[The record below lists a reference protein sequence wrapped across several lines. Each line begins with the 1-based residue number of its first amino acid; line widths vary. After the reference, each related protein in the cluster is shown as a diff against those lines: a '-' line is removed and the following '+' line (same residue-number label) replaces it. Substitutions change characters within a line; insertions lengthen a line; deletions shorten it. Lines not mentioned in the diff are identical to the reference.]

1 MTDAAN
7 VWGFCLVAALLGT
20 AVGAFGATRRRRL
33 TVAAAVAAFA
43 SLPILPDGV
52 SLTACVFAFWDVP
65 ALTGAATAIYF
76 GLWRRRVKE
85 SQNAKAAKLDA
96 SIFNGSRRETT
107 FCAGVLIVWGAAL
120 YASELNFF
128 AFDVYR
134 LGYAPGVGL
143 TVACAATAF
152 ASRGIAALCVG
163 AYVATAAGLYAN
175 FCDAIL
181 DFGFWAF
188 LTVAAIL
195 TGVRRVA
202 ERRREARRGGK
213 RVEVETSNQG
223 SVATAATSLTV
234 ESGTAKRRLT
244 LARRDAKR
252 F

>member
-7 VWGFCLVAALLGT
+7 VWGFGLVAALLGT
-20 AVGAFGATRRRRL
+20 AVGAFFSTRRRRL
-33 TVAAAVAAFA
+33 TVAASVAAFA
-43 SLPILPDGV
+43 SLPILPGGV
-52 SLTACVFAFWDVP
+52 SLTSCVFAFWDVP

-76 GLWRRRVKE
+76 GLWRRHVKE

-96 SIFNGSRRETT
+96 SSFNGSRRETT
-107 FCAGVLIVWGAAL
+107 FCAGVLIVWGAEL

-143 TVACAATAF
+143 TVACVATAF

-163 AYVATAAGLYAN
+163 AYVATSAGLYAN
-175 FCDAIL
+175 FFDAIL

-213 RVEVETSNQG
+213 RVEVETSNPG

>member
-33 TVAAAVAAFA
+33 TVAASVAAVA
-43 SLPILPDGV
+43 SLPILPGGV
-52 SLTACVFAFWDVP
+52 SLTSCVFAFGDVP
-65 ALTGAATAIYF
+65 ALSGAATAIYC
-76 GLWRRRVKE
+76 GLWRRRADE
-85 SQNAKAAKLDA
+85 SQRAKTAKSDA
-96 SIFNGSRRETT
+96 SFFNGSRRETT
-107 FCAGVLIVWGAAL
+107 FCAGALIVLGAAL
-120 YASELNFF
+120 YASELNF
-128 AFDVYR
+128 YR
-134 LGYAPGVGL
+134 LGFASNVGL
-143 TVACAATAF
+143 AVACVATAF
-152 ASRGIAALCVG
+152 ASREIAALSVG
-163 AYVATAAGLYAN
+163 AYVATAARLYAN
-175 FCDAIL
+175 FFDAIL

-195 TGVRRVA
+195 SGVRRVA

-213 RVEVETSNQG
+213 RVEVETSNPG

-244 LARRDAKR
+244 LARRGTKR

>member
-175 FCDAIL
+175 FFDAIL

-188 LTVAAIL
+188 WTVAAIL

-213 RVEVETSNQG
+213 RVETSNKG

-244 LARRDAKR
+244 LARREVKK

>member
-33 TVAAAVAAFA
+33 TVAASLAAFA
-43 SLPILPDGV
+43 SLPILPGGV
-52 SLTACVFAFWDVP
+52 SLTSCVFAFWDVP
-65 ALTGAATAIYF
+65 ALTGAATAIYC
-76 GLWRRRVKE
+76 GLWRLRDSE
-85 SQNAKAAKLDA
+85 SQNAKASKPDA
-96 SIFNGSRRETT
+96 SFFNGSRRETT
-107 FCAGVLIVWGAAL
+107 FCSGALIVFGAAL

-134 LGYAPGVGL
+134 FGFASGVGL
-143 TVACAATAF
+143 TVACVAAAF
-152 ASRGIAALCVG
+152 ASREIAALCVG
-163 AYVATAAGLYAN
+163 AYVATTAGLYAN
-175 FCDAIL
+175 FFDAIL
-181 DFGFWAF
+181 DFGFWTF

-213 RVEVETSNQG
+213 RVETSNER
-223 SVATAATSLTV
+223 SVATAAFNV
-234 ESGTAKRRLT
+234 ESGTATRRLT
-244 LARRDAKR
+244 LARREAKR

>member
-33 TVAAAVAAFA
+33 TVAAAVAAVA
-43 SLPILPDGV
+43 SLPILPGGV
-52 SLTACVFAFWDVP
+52 SLTSCVFAFWDVP
-65 ALTGAATAIYF
+65 ALSGAATAIYC
-76 GLWRRRVKE
+76 GLWRRRADE
-85 SQNAKAAKLDA
+85 SQRAKTAKSDA
-96 SIFNGSRRETT
+96 SFFNGSRRETT
-107 FCAGVLIVWGAAL
+107 FCAGALIVLGAAL

-134 LGYAPGVGL
+134 LGFASNVGL
-143 TVACAATAF
+143 AVACVATAF
-152 ASRGIAALCVG
+152 ASREIAALSVG
-163 AYVATAAGLYAN
+163 AYVATSAGLYAN
-175 FCDAIL
+175 FFDAIL

-195 TGVRRVA
+195 SGVRRVA

-213 RVEVETSNQG
+213 RVEVETSNPG
-223 SVATAATSLTV
+223 SVATSATSLTV

-244 LARRDAKR
+244 LARRGTKR

>member
-7 VWGFCLVAALLGT
+7 VWGFGLVAALLGT
-20 AVGAFGATRRRRL
+20 AVGAFFSTRRRRL
-33 TVAAAVAAFA
+33 TVAASVAAFA
-43 SLPILPDGV
+43 SLPILPGGV
-52 SLTACVFAFWDVP
+52 SLTSCVFAFWDVP

-76 GLWRRRVKE
+76 GLWRRHVKE

-96 SIFNGSRRETT
+96 SSFNGSRRETT
-107 FCAGVLIVWGAAL
+107 FCAGVLIVFGAAL
-120 YASELNFF
+120 YASEANVF

-134 LGYAPGVGL
+134 LGYASTVGL
-143 TVACAATAF
+143 AVACVATAF

-163 AYVATAAGLYAN
+163 AYVATSAGLYAN
-175 FCDAIL
+175 FLDAIL

-213 RVEVETSNQG
+213 RVEVETSNPG

>member
-65 ALTGAATAIYF
+65 ALTGAATAIYC
-76 GLWRRRVKE
+76 GLWRRRDGE
-85 SQNAKAAKLDA
+85 LQNASTTDSAF
-96 SIFNGSRRETT
+96 FNGSRRETT
-107 FCAGVLIVWGAAL
+107 FCAGALIVLGAAL
-120 YASELNFF
+120 YASELNVF

-134 LGYAPGVGL
+134 FGFASGVGL
-143 TVACAATAF
+143 TVACVATAF

-163 AYVATAAGLYAN
+163 AYVATSAGLYAN
-175 FCDAIL
+175 FFDAIL

-188 LTVAAIL
+188 LSVAAIL

-213 RVEVETSNQG
+213 RVETSNKG
-223 SVATAATSLTV
+223 SVA
-234 ESGTAKRRLT
+234 
-244 LARRDAKR
+244 
-252 F
+252 